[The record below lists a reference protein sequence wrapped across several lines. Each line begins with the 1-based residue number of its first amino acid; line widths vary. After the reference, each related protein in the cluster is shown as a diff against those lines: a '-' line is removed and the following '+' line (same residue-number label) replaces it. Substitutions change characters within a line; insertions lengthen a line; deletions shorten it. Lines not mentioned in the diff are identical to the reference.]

1 MQGQA
6 PVPVRYSFRSLEV
19 KKISARKIISWAKEV
34 LEIEKKGIDDL
45 ENGLNENFLKAIE
58 IISSCRGKVIV
69 IGMGKAGII
78 GQKFSATLSSTGSSS
93 FWLHAAE
100 AVHGDLGRVK
110 EDDVAVI
117 LSYSGETDEIKNLIP
132 FIKKIGAK
140 IVAITGNIKSSLARY
155 SDSVI
160 NVKVDK
166 EACALGLAPTTS
178 TTAMLA
184 ICDAISVVLQK
195 MKGFKEKDFAFFHP
209 RGSLGRKLLLK
220 VKDIMRKGRFNPVVR
235 ESTLVKE
242 VILKIT
248 SSHAGA
254 ATIVNEQGRLVG
266 IFTDGDLRRNLEKHP
281 HILKKKIKTVMT
293 KNPVVVKDD
302 DLASGALK
310 VLEKNKIDEVP
321 VVDRNY
327 YPAGMLDIQDLIAAG
342 II

>member
-1 MQGQA
+1 MK
-6 PVPVRYSFRSLEV
+6 RFDKEEV
-19 KKISARKIISWAKEV
+19 MEWAKEV
-34 LEIEKKGIDDL
+34 LKTEKKGIDNL
-45 ENGLNENFLKAIE
+45 THNLNESFLRVIE
-58 IISSCRGKVIV
+58 TISNCKGRIV
-69 IGMGKAGII
+69 VTGMGKAGII

-100 AVHGDLGRVK
+100 AVHGDLGSVR
-110 EDDVAVI
+110 EDDVVVV
-117 LSYSGETDEIKNLIP
+117 LSYSGETDEVKNLIP

-140 IVAITGNIKSSLARY
+140 IIAITGNIKSSLGCYA
-155 SDSVI
+155 DGVV

-195 MKGFKEKDFAFFHP
+195 IKGFAEKDFAFFHP

-220 VKDIMRKGRFNPVVR
+220 VKDIMRKGKFNPIVS
-235 ESTLVKE
+235 EDALVKE

-248 SSHAGA
+248 TAHAGA
-254 ATIVNEQGRLVG
+254 AVVVNKKKKLIG

-281 HILKKKIKTVMT
+281 NLLQKKIKLVMT
-293 KNPVVVKDD
+293 KNPIVVCDD
-302 DLASGALK
+302 DLASAVLK
-310 VLEKNKIDEVP
+310 ILERRKIDEVP
-321 VVDRNY
+321 VVNKDY
-327 YPAGMLDIQDLIAAG
+327 HCTGMLDIQDLIVAG